1 MKIEVVDN
9 KIIVYLFNENINV
22 NDILELNNK
31 IKDIFLRIMK
41 KSNYDFFGYNKV
53 DVYYNENY
61 GTVLEVER
69 IGNNEF
75 NYQRIDLKIV
85 VYKNAVMF
93 FEFDDYYFDKKPKS
107 LVLKDGKYYLKIDNK
122 LNVWKYIE
130 FAKIKY
136 KKMINEID

>member
-1 MKIEVVDN
+1 MKIEVIDN
-9 KIIVYLFNENINV
+9 KIIVYLFNGNINV

-53 DVYYNENY
+53 DVYCNENY

-85 VYKNAVMF
+85 VYKNAVML
-93 FEFDDYYFDKKPKS
+93 FEFSICPH
-107 LVLKDGKYYLKIDNK
+107 LLLIQR
-122 LNVWKYIE
+122 
-130 FAKIKY
+130 
-136 KKMINEID
+136 INCKQCSVF